1 MRQRANLGEHRYMRS
16 IRISSRLSPYMPR
29 AAVRRSAGDIMPL
42 KCSSRSTTDA
52 GSLHAR
58 WTRRLAARSM
68 RVRAPTPP
76 RAIAEDAIHLMQ
88 QLARRRPRE
97 DFVVGGLQAHVCNG
111 TPQVALCNDCPT
123 MSIQSG

>member
-58 WTRRLAARSM
+58 WRRHPQERSP
-68 RVRAPTPP
+68 RTPSTLCSNWRGGGRAKT
-76 RAIAEDAIHLMQ
+76 
-88 QLARRRPRE
+88 
-97 DFVVGGLQAHVCNG
+97 
-111 TPQVALCNDCPT
+111 
-123 MSIQSG
+123 S